1 MKKILLICVALL
13 ACQTAIFAQKEVAQ
27 DEVPS
32 RYVNNFKSL
41 IKDAEV
47 SPVWTL
53 VDSMV
58 YDATYT
64 NSNGNKMAYRFS
76 PRGTETRWFINP
88 KFYPQAIKDT
98 VANHYPKFHITEL
111 YVLSVRNKSSYQARI
126 AKKSG
131 FLFFKKESSVKL
143 LNFETNGKF
152 VDEIAVK

>member
-1 MKKILLICVALL
+1 MKKILLICTAILV
-13 ACQTAIFAQKEVAQ
+13 CQTALFAQKEVAQ
-27 DEVPS
+27 DDVPS

-41 IKDAEV
+41 VKSETIT
-47 SPVWTL
+47 PVWTL

-64 NSNGNKMAYRFS
+64 NNNGNKMAYRFS
-76 PRGTETRWFINP
+76 PRGTETRWFVDA
-88 KFYPQAIKDT
+88 KYYPQAIKDT

-111 YVLSVRNKSSYQARI
+111 YALNVRNKVSYQARI

-131 FLFFKKESSVKL
+131 FLFFRRESSVKL